1 MNKNQFSSL
10 QPQNDLR
17 IVEVGLKSIEVNFTS
32 LKKVQFPNKTKNSSS
47 PQKKFTI
54 FSQHYTTNNH
64 SS

>member
-32 LKKVQFPNKTKNSSS
+32 LKKVKFPNKTKTHLVH
-47 PQKKFTI
+47 KKVRNFQ
-54 FSQHYTTNNH
+54 SALYNK
-64 SS
+64 